1 MSKIS
6 LRAAFTLAA
15 ESPVAAQQVFT
26 NRVTEVGAFDEALR
40 TLGNTLATADISQ
53 VINRAMPRRNVRVY
67 YGVGG
72 IGKTTLSEELERRF
86 TGPEGSETGR
96 EHAAVRFDFA
106 ESAAF
111 DMESY
116 VLRLRAGLGHLADH
130 WHAFDVAFSVYW
142 ERAHPGEPLDEFI
155 ARDSALRRTARK
167 IGLSEQIAATLT
179 DAFGAAMPGMVRAAH
194 A

>member
-40 TLGNTLATADISQ
+40 TLGNTLATADISP
-53 VINRAMPRRNVRVY
+53 VINRAMPRRNVLVY

-86 TGPEGSETGR
+86 AGR
-96 EHAAVRFDFA
+96 HQDGRNRERAAIRFDFA
-106 ESAAF
+106 ES
-111 DMESY
+111 S
-116 VLRLRAGLGHLADH
+116 
-130 WHAFDVAFSVYW
+130 
-142 ERAHPGEPLDEFI
+142 
-155 ARDSALRRTARK
+155 
-167 IGLSEQIAATLT
+167 TL
-179 DAFGAAMPGMVRAAH
+179 
-194 A
+194 